1 VSDLKIAD
9 TAGQGWDLVLE
20 DGDVVLFG
28 PDDTTAEV
36 AQRVVYTVM
45 TWQGE
50 SPYDL
55 AAGLPY
61 LDGIFGFE
69 PVPGVAGLITQAIQ
83 DTEGV
88 AEVDENPSYLLETTT
103 RELSMSVRIRVT
115 GDPAFTPISLE
126 VSTP

>member
-1 VSDLKIAD
+1 MSDLKIAD
-9 TAGQGWDLVLE
+9 SGDGFDLVLE

-28 PDDTTAEV
+28 ADELTAEV

-69 PVPGVAGLITQAIQ
+69 PVPGVAGLITQAIA
-83 DTEGV
+83 DTDGV
-88 AEVDENPSYLLETTT
+88 AELDENPAYELETTT
-103 RELSMSVRIRVT
+103 RELSINVRIRVT
-115 GDPAFTPISLE
+115 GDSEFLPLSLE
-126 VSTP
+126 VASP

>member
-1 VSDLKIAD
+1 MSDLKIAD
-9 TAGQGWDLVLE
+9 SGDGWDLVLE

-28 PDDTTAEV
+28 ADDLTAEV

-50 SPYDL
+50 SAYDR

-69 PVPGVAGLITQAIQ
+69 PVPGVAGLITQAIA

-88 AEVDENPSYLLETTT
+88 AEIDESPSYLLDTTT
-103 RELSMSVRIRVT
+103 HELSISVGIRVV
-115 GDPAFTPISLE
+115 GDSEFTPVSLE
-126 VSTP
+126 VGSP

>member
-1 VSDLKIAD
+1 MSDLKIAD
-9 TAGQGWDLVLE
+9 EGDGWDLVLE

-28 PDDTTAEV
+28 SDDLTAEV

-69 PVPGVAGLITQAIQ
+69 PVPGVAGLITQAIA

-88 AEVDENPSYLLETTT
+88 AEVDESPVYSLDTTT
-103 RELSMSVRIRVT
+103 HELSISVGIRVV
-115 GDPAFTPISLE
+115 GDSEFTPVSLE
-126 VSTP
+126 VGSP